1 MENLSRQVAIV
12 VVGLIISALAWIPI
26 AVGHDPKPKAG
37 QEPEATHGKAHD
49 GHKRGDGHNH
59 ATVPAAYRGMSPPA
73 SLWTDK
79 TALARGQAIHGAR
92 CAVCHGA
99 NGGGDG
105 PAATALPVKPASFAD
120 KAMVGSMTAAYW
132 FWRVSE
138 GAAVEPFRAA
148 GSAMPAWKDELSVE
162 DRWAV
167 IVYQHALSGHQGTHD
182 ATEHPELGTAEGRSH
197 PEPRGVTFG
206 SAWVT
211 RDHRAQPRGPWR
223 YAIQKDLP
231 QLYREFNGID
241 FGHAHL
247 GETLLKTQDPE
258 RVERARLEILDF
270 IVSSPRV
277 PPDEEQV
284 APTLSRLAP
293 EVAKTFDWAHVFH
306 RSLYDLFASEVADK
320 EMAYRKLLAD
330 YLEKPEAITPHR
342 LDHHEAL
349 WSFPE
354 SKSFRDRF
362 PKFNTQIWAYH
373 WLQAAVYDVQLL
385 GNAQKQRELMPKI
398 IEHYHGYLRRP
409 PVEWQFM
416 PMMPE
421 GAPEFAKRFPDAAAI
436 FDNLHMLH
444 DNFDDVLVRPDLY
457 PTMAAK
463 RAAILKLLP
472 IYLHRAHGTSDPYQD
487 FHEAT
492 GGHGAMMMGPRPPSA
507 GEVLTGT
514 APRSDQPQPE
524 RPAPSDGGHKH

>member
-1 MENLSRQVAIV
+1 MRPGTRSLEPWKVARIQNRVVSRSEAPGSPATTGRNRVAS
-12 VVGLIISALAWIPI
+12 GAMRFRRSC
-26 AVGHDPKPKAG
+26 
-37 QEPEATHGKAHD
+37 
-49 GHKRGDGHNH
+49 R
-59 ATVPAAYRGMSPPA
+59 S
-73 SLWTDK
+73 S
-79 TALARGQAIHGAR
+79 TA
-92 CAVCHGA
+92 
-99 NGGGDG
+99 NS
-105 PAATALPVKPASFAD
+105 T
-120 KAMVGSMTAAYW
+120 GS
-132 FWRVSE
+132 
-138 GAAVEPFRAA
+138 
-148 GSAMPAWKDELSVE
+148 
-162 DRWAV
+162 
-167 IVYQHALSGHQGTHD
+167 
-182 ATEHPELGTAEGRSH
+182 
-197 PEPRGVTFG
+197 
-206 SAWVT
+206 
-211 RDHRAQPRGPWR
+211 
-223 YAIQKDLP
+223 
-231 QLYREFNGID
+231 
-241 FGHAHL
+241 
-247 GETLLKTQDPE
+247 
-258 RVERARLEILDF
+258 
-270 IVSSPRV
+270 
-277 PPDEEQV
+277 DEEQV

-306 RSLYDLFASEVADK
+306 RSLYDLFASDVADK
-320 EMAYRKLLAD
+320 EAAYRKLLAD

-463 RAAILKLLP
+463 RTAILKVLP
-472 IYLHRAHGTSDPYQD
+472 IYLHRAHGPSDPYRD

-507 GEVLTGT
+507 GEVLAGT
-514 APRSDQPQPE
+514 APRSDQPQPD
-524 RPAPSDGGHKH
+524 RPAPPDGGHKH